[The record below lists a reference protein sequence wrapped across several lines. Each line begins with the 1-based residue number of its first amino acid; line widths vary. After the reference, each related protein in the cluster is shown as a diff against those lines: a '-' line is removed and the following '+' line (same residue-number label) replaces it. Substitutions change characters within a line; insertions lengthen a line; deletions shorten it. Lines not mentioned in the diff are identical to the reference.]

1 LAAMTF
7 SKAGSRCLAWLE
19 IPHHDLG
26 QSHVI
31 PLSGEAEIYI

>member
-1 LAAMTF
+1 MTF

-19 IPHHDLG
+19 NTHHDLG
-26 QSHVI
+26 QSQVV